1 LNGTLLLVEDEA
13 LILMD
18 LEFAAEDAGY
28 DYCAVRSVQAA
39 LEALE
44 TRDIVAAVLDVNLGG
59 GETCVPIA
67 EALSGRGIPY
77 ILHSGDLDRNDELVR
92 TLDAEL
98 IKKPARSETVVERA
112 MTLAAE

>member
-1 LNGTLLLVEDEA
+1 MNGTLLLVEDEA

-44 TRDIVAAVLDVNLGG
+44 TRDIVAAVLVVGLFDRPPILVELLVYIVLGLLWALPFKAVFKG
-59 GETCVPIA
+59 VGKEDP
-67 EALSGRGIPY
+67 EAGNS
-77 ILHSGDLDRNDELVR
+77 SD
-92 TLDAEL
+92 
-98 IKKPARSETVVERA
+98 
-112 MTLAAE
+112 

>member
-1 LNGTLLLVEDEA
+1 MNGTLLLVEDEA

-44 TRDIVAAVLDVNLGG
+44 TRDIVAAVLDV
-59 GETCVPIA
+59 TTA
-67 EALSGRGIPY
+67 TS
-77 ILHSGDLDRNDELVR
+77 HSV
-92 TLDAEL
+92 
-98 IKKPARSETVVERA
+98 ISPWVERHPSIPS
-112 MTLAAE
+112 TRTS